1 MAHFSLA
8 DLREFLSVE
17 NDVPFWIGI
26 DVHKRNYHLALLRGN
41 NDFYTWS
48 TPSDNGR
55 LVQQLLDLVLAIAG
69 VCYES
74 GPTGFSLA
82 RLMRNADIPVVVV
95 APSKVPRSVS
105 AGSKTDRL
113 DCIKLARLVSTGMVK
128 SVAIPTPI
136 EEYERALLR
145 RRQQLADR
153 LRECKQRI
161 KAMFLFHGFRP
172 PHEIEQWQSGSADAL
187 NAMELP
193 SAMKMTLESHVRE
206 LVFLKKE
213 LSTVTIQLNQI
224 GRNPE
229 HRAVTKALKSVP
241 GVGDV
246 VANTFLLE
254 IFNPERF
261 TRKEEVAG
269 YIGLAPMVRHSGEK
283 SPRGHLV
290 PVGQTRL
297 RSLLVEAAWMW
308 RSRDEYAASL
318 YDKLYSRTRI
328 PQKAITALAR
338 KLAIILWRLSIEQRA
353 YRPVAV

>member
-1 MAHFSLA
+1 MAHFSLT
-8 DLREFLSVE
+8 DLKDFLSID
-17 NDVPFWIGI
+17 NQASYWIGI
-26 DVHKRNYHLALLRGN
+26 DVHKRTYHIALLRGHH
-41 NDFYTWS
+41 DFYTWS

-55 LVQQLLDLVLAIAG
+55 LVQQLLDLNISIAG
-69 VCYES
+69 VCHES

-82 RLMRNADIPVVVV
+82 RLLQDASIPVIVA
-95 APSKVPRSVS
+95 APSKIPRSVS

-128 SVAIPTPI
+128 SIAIPAPV

-145 RRQQLADR
+145 RRHQVTDE
-153 LRECKQRI
+153 LRKCKQHI
-161 KAMFLFHGFRP
+161 KAMFLYHGFTP
-172 PHEIEQWQSGSADAL
+172 PPEIEEWQSGSADAL

-193 SAMKMTLESHVRE
+193 IAMKMTLVSHVRE
-206 LVFLKKE
+206 LIFLKEE
-213 LSTVTIQLNQI
+213 LSTVTVQLNQI

-229 HRAVTKALKSVP
+229 HRAVTNALKSVP

-254 IFNPERF
+254 IFNPGRF
-261 TRKEEVAG
+261 TRKEEIAG
-269 YIGLAPMVRHSGEK
+269 YIGLAPMVHHSGEK
-283 SPRGHLV
+283 TPRGHLV

-318 YDKLYSRTRI
+318 YNKLYSRTKI

-353 YRPVAV
+353 YRPIAV

>member
-1 MAHFSLA
+1 MARFSLN
-8 DLREFLSVE
+8 DLKDFLSI
-17 NDVPFWIGI
+17 NDQVPFWVGI
-26 DVHKRNYHLALLRGN
+26 DVHKRTYHIALLRGHQ
-41 NDFYTWS
+41 DIYTWS

-55 LVQQLLDLVLAIAG
+55 LVQQLLDLNISIAG

-82 RLMRNADIPVVVV
+82 RLFQDAVIPVVIA
-95 APSKVPRSVS
+95 APSKIPRSVS

-113 DCIKLARLVSTGMVK
+113 DCIKLARLVSTGLVK
-128 SVAIPTPI
+128 SIAIPTLT

-145 RRQQLADR
+145 RRHQLTDE
-153 LRECKQRI
+153 LRKCKQRI
-161 KAMFLFHGFRP
+161 KAIFLFHGFTP
-172 PHEIEQWQSGSADAL
+172 PHEIEAWQSGSADAL
-187 NAMELP
+187 NALELP
-193 SAMKMTLESHVRE
+193 QAMKMTLESHVRE
-206 LVFLKKE
+206 LIFLKKE

-229 HRAVTKALKSVP
+229 HRAITHALKSVP

-254 IFNPERF
+254 IFNPGRF

-269 YIGLAPMVRHSGEK
+269 YIGLAPMVHHSGEK
-283 SPRGHLV
+283 TPRGHLV

-297 RSLLVEAAWMW
+297 RSLLIEAAWMW
-308 RSRDEYAASL
+308 RSKDEYAATL

-338 KLAIILWRLSIEQRA
+338 RLAIILWRLSIEQRA
-353 YRPVAV
+353 YKPIAV